1 MRQHGCGLRFGV
13 VQQDNSLSGPVEPI
27 DQHLQFLLRRHGFPI
42 TRPQIGT
49 EHGDAARLQQLK
61 RGRCGFETGKPEE
74 WRGRCAARD
83 TVERHLN
90 RGNTV
95 VDFLCCLVWRDP
107 HQAAVQP
114 GMMPDGVA
122 LGRDPSHQAWMLGS
136 RLADQ
141 EERRAHAFM
150 GQRRQHPL
158 RGRRPRAV
166 IECQYHLV
174 IPERQRLRK
183 ALKPNPRG
191 GGGIDAKNPR
201 GTERSLAWTVR
212 RLRRHRPC
220 DQGNKGSSRPL
231 HELPG
236 ADFDFSAL
244 NEVDDSVRDEILEEL
259 EPETVAEGVRELESD
274 DAVKL
279 LAGLDEEDQEEI
291 LEKLP
296 PLERDALER
305 SLLYPENS
313 AGRRMQTE
321 FIAVPPDWTV
331 GQAIDYMRDT
341 PELPDRFY
349 EIYAVDSAQHW
360 QGAISLDALLRAHRP
375 VPLADLIDEDRR
387 RVSVMDDQGE
397 VARLFGKYNLVAAP
411 VVDTTNR
418 LVGVIT
424 IDDVVDV
431 IEEEAD
437 EDLKALGGVTSDE
450 ELSDNVW
457 TIAKGRFN
465 WLLVNLATAFLASSV
480 LGLFEGQLEKMVALA
495 VLAPIVASQGG
506 NAATQTMTVAVR
518 ALATRELGSNNAFRV
533 VMREGLVG
541 LVNGLAFAVITGIAA
556 VAWFKIPALGVVI
569 GLVMVCNLVAGALG
583 GILIP
588 MVLER
593 VRADPA
599 VASGTFVTTITDV
612 VGFFSFLGIAT
623 LWFGLK

>member
-1 MRQHGCGLRFGV
+1 MAEEVDVAGPAAAPVLDRLAMRDENGEIRREF
-13 VQQDNSLSGPVEPI
+13 VEQIARAIHDANAP
-27 DQHLQFLLRRHGFPI
+27 LLREI
-42 TRPQIGT
+42 
-49 EHGDAARLQQLK
+49 
-61 RGRCGFETGKPEE
+61 
-74 WRGRCAARD
+74 
-83 TVERHLN
+83 
-90 RGNTV
+90 
-95 VDFLCCLVWRDP
+95 
-107 HQAAVQP
+107 
-114 GMMPDGVA
+114 VA
-122 LGRDPSHQAWMLGS
+122 
-136 RLADQ
+136 
-141 EERRAHAFM
+141 E
-150 GQRRQHPL
+150 
-158 RGRRPRAV
+158 
-166 IECQYHLV
+166 
-174 IPERQRLRK
+174 
-183 ALKPNPRG
+183 
-191 GGGIDAKNPR
+191 
-201 GTERSLAWTVR
+201 
-212 RLRRHRPC
+212 
-220 DQGNKGSSRPL
+220 L
-231 HELPG
+231 HE
-236 ADFDFSAL
+236 ADLGDLIEALEPEDRVNLVELTGEDFHFSAL
-244 NEVDDSVRDEILEEL
+244 NEVDDAVREEILEEL

-274 DAVKL
+274 DAVEL
-279 LAGLDEEDQEEI
+279 LESLDEQDKEEI

-341 PELPDRFY
+341 RDLPDRFY
-349 EIYAVDSAQHW
+349 EIYAVDDNSHW
-360 QGAISLDALLRAHRP
+360 QGAISLDALLRSRRP
-375 VPLADLIDEDRR
+375 VSLSDIVDENRQ
-387 RVSVMDDQGE
+387 RVSVLDDQEE
-397 VARLFGKYNLVAAP
+397 VARMFGKYNLVAAP
-411 VVDTTNR
+411 VVDTMNR

-457 TIAKGRFN
+457 TIARGRFN

-480 LGLFEGQLEKMVALA
+480 LGLFEGELQKMVALA

-518 ALATRELGSNNAFRV
+518 ALATRELGSSNGLRV

-556 VAWFKIPALGVVI
+556 VAWFKIPGLGIVI
-569 GLVMVCNLVAGALG
+569 GLAIICNLVAGALG

-588 MVLER
+588 MALER

-599 VASGTFVTTITDV
+599 VASGTFVTTVTDV

>member
-1 MRQHGCGLRFGV
+1 MADDVDVAQPADSTHESSADRLPMRDEDGDIRPEFIEGV
-13 VQQDNSLSGPVEPI
+13 S
-27 DQHLQFLLRRHGFPI
+27 R
-42 TRPQIGT
+42 
-49 EHGDAARLQQLK
+49 
-61 RGRCGFETGKPEE
+61 
-74 WRGRCAARD
+74 
-83 TVERHLN
+83 
-90 RGNTV
+90 
-95 VDFLCCLVWRDP
+95 
-107 HQAAVQP
+107 AVQA
-114 GMMPDGVA
+114 GNAAFLREIVAELHEADLGDLIEALDPD
-122 LGRDPSHQAWMLGS
+122 D
-136 RLADQ
+136 
-141 EERRAHAFM
+141 
-150 GQRRQHPL
+150 
-158 RGRRPRAV
+158 RPR
-166 IECQYHLV
+166 LV
-174 IPERQRLRK
+174 
-183 ALKPNPRG
+183 
-191 GGGIDAKNPR
+191 
-201 GTERSLAWTVR
+201 
-212 RLRRHRPC
+212 
-220 DQGNKGSSRPL
+220 
-231 HELPG
+231 ELTG

-244 NEVDDSVRDEILEEL
+244 NEVDDTVREEILEEL

-274 DAVKL
+274 DAVEL
-279 LAGLDEEDQEEI
+279 LEGLDEEDKEEI

-296 PLERDALER
+296 HSERVALQR
-305 SLLYPENS
+305 SLLYPDNS

-321 FIAVPPDWTV
+321 FIAVPADWTV

-341 PELPDRFY
+341 PDLPDRFY
-349 EIYAVDSAQHW
+349 EIYAVDDAQHW
-360 QGAISLDALLRAHRP
+360 QGAISLDALLRARRP

-387 RVSVMDDQGE
+387 RVSVMDDQEE

-411 VVDTTNR
+411 VVDTADR

-457 TIAKGRFN
+457 TIARGRFN

-518 ALATRELGSNNAFRV
+518 ALATRELGSSNAFRV
-533 VMREGLVG
+533 VIREALVG
-541 LVNGLAFAVITGIAA
+541 LVNGLAFAIITGVAA
-556 VAWFKIPALGVVI
+556 VAWFKIPGLGIVI
-569 GLVMVCNLVAGALG
+569 GLAMLCNLIAGALG

-599 VASGTFVTTITDV
+599 VASGTFVTTVTDV

>member
-1 MRQHGCGLRFGV
+1 MADDVDVTHPAAGPDSVLELHPMRDEDGDIRPEFV
-13 VQQDNSLSGPVEPI
+13 ARISRAVQG
-27 DQHLQFLLRRHGFPI
+27 
-42 TRPQIGT
+42 
-49 EHGDAARLQQLK
+49 GDATFLREIVAELHEADL
-61 RGRCGFETGKPEE
+61 
-74 WRGRCAARD
+74 
-83 TVERHLN
+83 
-90 RGNTV
+90 GN
-95 VDFLCCLVWRDP
+95 LIEALDP
-107 HQAAVQP
+107 
-114 GMMPDGVA
+114 D
-122 LGRDPSHQAWMLGS
+122 
-136 RLADQ
+136 
-141 EERRAHAFM
+141 E
-150 GQRRQHPL
+150 
-158 RGRRPRAV
+158 RPR
-166 IECQYHLV
+166 LV
-174 IPERQRLRK
+174 
-183 ALKPNPRG
+183 
-191 GGGIDAKNPR
+191 
-201 GTERSLAWTVR
+201 
-212 RLRRHRPC
+212 
-220 DQGNKGSSRPL
+220 
-231 HELPG
+231 ELTG

-244 NEVDDSVRDEILEEL
+244 NEVDDTVREEILEEL

-274 DAVKL
+274 DAVEL
-279 LAGLDEEDQEEI
+279 LEGLDEEDQEEI

-296 PLERDALER
+296 QSERDALER
-305 SLLYPENS
+305 SLEYPENS

-341 PELPDRFY
+341 PDLPERFY
-349 EIYAVDSAQHW
+349 EIYAVDSAKHW
-360 QGAISLDALLRAHRP
+360 QGAVALDVLLRSRRP
-375 VPLADLIDEDRR
+375 VQLAELIDEDRR
-387 RVSVMDDQGE
+387 RVSVLDDQEE

-411 VVDTTNR
+411 VVDTENR

-424 IDDVVDV
+424 IDDVVDM

-450 ELSDNVW
+450 ELSDSFW

-518 ALATRELGSNNAFRV
+518 ALATRELGSSNAYRV
-533 VMREGLVG
+533 VMREALVG

-556 VAWFKIPALGVVI
+556 VAWFRIPGLGVVI
-569 GLVMVCNLVAGALG
+569 GLAMLCNLVAGALG

-599 VASGTFVTTITDV
+599 VASGTFVTTVTDV

>member
-1 MRQHGCGLRFGV
+1 MAEETDTAQPDNALASDPAAMRDEDGEIRDQFVEDITHAIDQADVPLLRATVAELHEADLGDLIAALEPDDRV
-13 VQQDNSLSGPVEPI
+13 KLVELSGP
-27 DQHLQFLLRRHGFPI
+27 
-42 TRPQIGT
+42 
-49 EHGDAARLQQLK
+49 
-61 RGRCGFETGKPEE
+61 
-74 WRGRCAARD
+74 
-83 TVERHLN
+83 
-90 RGNTV
+90 
-95 VDFLCCLVWRDP
+95 
-107 HQAAVQP
+107 
-114 GMMPDGVA
+114 
-122 LGRDPSHQAWMLGS
+122 
-136 RLADQ
+136 
-141 EERRAHAFM
+141 
-150 GQRRQHPL
+150 
-158 RGRRPRAV
+158 
-166 IECQYHLV
+166 
-174 IPERQRLRK
+174 
-183 ALKPNPRG
+183 
-191 GGGIDAKNPR
+191 
-201 GTERSLAWTVR
+201 
-212 RLRRHRPC
+212 
-220 DQGNKGSSRPL
+220 
-231 HELPG
+231 
-236 ADFDFSAL
+236 DFDFSAL
-244 NEVDDSVRDEILEEL
+244 NEVDDSVREEILEEL

-274 DAVKL
+274 DAVEL
-279 LAGLDEEDQEEI
+279 LEGLDEADQEEI

-296 PLERDALER
+296 LSERNALER

-321 FIAVPPDWTV
+321 IIAVPPDWTV
-331 GQAIDYMRDT
+331 GQAIDYLRDT
-341 PELPDRFY
+341 ADLPDRFY
-349 EIYAVDSAQHW
+349 EIYAVDHAQHW
-360 QGAISLDALLRAHRP
+360 QGAVSLDALLRARRP
-375 VPLADLIDEDRR
+375 VPLADLIDENRR
-387 RVSVMDDQGE
+387 RVSVLDDQAE

-411 VVDTTNR
+411 VVDTADR

-541 LVNGLAFAVITGIAA
+541 FVNGLAFAIITGIAA

-569 GLVMVCNLVAGALG
+569 GLAMLCNLVAGALG

-599 VASGTFVTTITDV
+599 VASGTFVTTVTDV

>member
-1 MRQHGCGLRFGV
+1 MAEETDTAQPDDALASDRLAMRDEDGEIRHQFVEQIADAIHQADVPWLRATVAELHEADLGDLIAALEPDDRV
-13 VQQDNSLSGPVEPI
+13 KLVELSGS
-27 DQHLQFLLRRHGFPI
+27 
-42 TRPQIGT
+42 
-49 EHGDAARLQQLK
+49 
-61 RGRCGFETGKPEE
+61 
-74 WRGRCAARD
+74 
-83 TVERHLN
+83 
-90 RGNTV
+90 
-95 VDFLCCLVWRDP
+95 DF
-107 HQAAVQP
+107 H
-114 GMMPDGVA
+114 
-122 LGRDPSHQAWMLGS
+122 
-136 RLADQ
+136 
-141 EERRAHAFM
+141 
-150 GQRRQHPL
+150 
-158 RGRRPRAV
+158 
-166 IECQYHLV
+166 
-174 IPERQRLRK
+174 
-183 ALKPNPRG
+183 
-191 GGGIDAKNPR
+191 
-201 GTERSLAWTVR
+201 
-212 RLRRHRPC
+212 
-220 DQGNKGSSRPL
+220 
-231 HELPG
+231 
-236 ADFDFSAL
+236 FSAL
-244 NEVDDSVRDEILEEL
+244 NEVDDSVREEILEEL

-274 DAVKL
+274 DAVEL
-279 LAGLDEEDQEEI
+279 LEGLDEADQEEI

-296 PLERDALER
+296 PSERDALER

-321 FIAVPPDWTV
+321 IIAVPPDWTV
-331 GQAIDYMRDT
+331 GQAIDYLRDT
-341 PELPDRFY
+341 ADLPDRFY
-349 EIYAVDSAQHW
+349 EIYAVDHAQHW
-360 QGAISLDALLRAHRP
+360 QGAVSLDALLRARRP
-375 VPLADLIDEDRR
+375 VPLSDLIDENRR
-387 RVSVMDDQGE
+387 RVSVLDDQEE

-411 VVDTTNR
+411 VVDTADR

-518 ALATRELGSNNAFRV
+518 ALATRELGPNNAFRV
-533 VMREGLVG
+533 VVREGLVG

-556 VAWFKIPALGVVI
+556 VAWFKIPGLGVVI
-569 GLVMVCNLVAGALG
+569 GLAIVCNLVAGALG

-623 LWFGLK
+623 LWFGLN